1 MVQATPRP
9 PLPPSLPPLFTPF
22 QRPGNDESNEEEDE
36 EEKEEEEE
44 EVYAI
49 DTRRIILEDDTMDNT
64 SSPEKISGANTGPH
78 SMAMPEDHSPIL
90 PSSSPPPLDDASPPP
105 TPPHV
110 PPPPTSPSPPP
121 PPPRAPP
128 MDPITPRRALDEAFK
143 LLDESMLDS
152 TWDPS
157 LRVLTPP
164 AAEHATAH
172 AATVE
177 PLYSKVNKPSRNANS
192 SSSVQYQ
199 SGDELRGASMVDTA
213 TPTAVKTWPEDL
225 GKPGLAVV
233 KQPPSGEVKSTSS
246 TTTHPDADIES
257 LYSRVNKG
265 SVGSKPSAVDKG
277 HGAPGP
283 LAGCT
288 DETSAGYATVKKP
301 SAGHTPAESDTDE
314 DESEPG
320 YTTVVRESP
329 REKKVVPAAGEKVDM
344 ARAGRPSLESRQA
357 GFPED
362 IEEPGYSTVT
372 DIYKDT
378 KQAGSRM
385 DVEEPGYSTVKD
397 IDLRTKNAHSMDDD
411 EEDKLPGYATVLRA
425 SHGGPRHAP
434 AMMDGGA
441 LEPANSRV
449 TSVPKSSTWDRDSM
463 EQSRMTDGVGGA
475 LLRTEKD
482 VRRKTSSAN
491 DVSDACQ
498 ALVEFPERLSS
509 PALHVSQERE
519 GSGPLP
525 PPPAQLGGKPFEPV
539 FDEDW
544 SRVREVTSMS
554 KLQVHNVSK

>member
-1 MVQATPRP
+1 
-9 PLPPSLPPLFTPF
+9 
-22 QRPGNDESNEEEDE
+22 
-36 EEKEEEEE
+36 
-44 EVYAI
+44 
-49 DTRRIILEDDTMDNT
+49 
-64 SSPEKISGANTGPH
+64 
-78 SMAMPEDHSPIL
+78 
-90 PSSSPPPLDDASPPP
+90 
-105 TPPHV
+105 
-110 PPPPTSPSPPP
+110 
-121 PPPRAPP
+121 
-128 MDPITPRRALDEAFK
+128 
-143 LLDESMLDS
+143 
-152 TWDPS
+152 
-157 LRVLTPP
+157 
-164 AAEHATAH
+164 
-172 AATVE
+172 
-177 PLYSKVNKPSRNANS
+177 
-192 SSSVQYQ
+192 
-199 SGDELRGASMVDTA
+199 MVDTA

-225 GKPGLAVV
+225 DKPGLAVV
-233 KQPPSGEVKSTSS
+233 KQPPSGEVKSTSLS
-246 TTTHPDADIES
+246 TTHPDAAIES

-277 HGAPGP
+277 LGAP
-283 LAGCT
+283 LAGRT

-329 REKKVVPAAGEKVDM
+329 RVKKVVPAAGEKVDM

-411 EEDKLPGYATVLRA
+411 DEDKLPGYATVLRA